1 MDQYIEYG
9 YTLFTLCGLLLPYTS
24 YNVLVVN
31 FTIIA
36 IFVFLLVRKRTD
48 LAQVAFL
55 NICVIFHST
64 WTNWTDYNVLS
75 SAT

>member
-1 MDQYIEYG
+1 MPMDQYKDYG

-31 FTIIA
+31 FTNIA
-36 IFVFLLVRKRTD
+36 PFVLMLVRKRTD

-55 NICVIFHST
+55 NIYVISHST
-64 WTNWTDYNVLS
+64 
-75 SAT
+75 